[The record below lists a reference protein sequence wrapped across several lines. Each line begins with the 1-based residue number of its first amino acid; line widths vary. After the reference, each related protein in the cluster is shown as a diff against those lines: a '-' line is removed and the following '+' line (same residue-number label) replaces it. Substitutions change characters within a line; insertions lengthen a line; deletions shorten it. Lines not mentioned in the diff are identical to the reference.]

1 MSSTIN
7 RRTAIGERT
16 ASDTPVNH
24 AAKRAETEILLW
36 HCRTRCGTPGD
47 QRVPDGTV
55 EFIHARTQLWRRE
68 IVQARIRLA
77 DEGLTYAQR
86 AELWRI
92 VDYRE
97 WCLQILVRDFP
108 AELERIDREI
118 EHELRR

>member
-1 MSSTIN
+1 MLL
-7 RRTAIGERT
+7 GER
-16 ASDTPVNH
+16 ACANH
-24 AAKRAETEILLW
+24 AAKRSAKPKP
-36 HCRTRCGTPGD
+36 RCGIVDQMRHAGD

-55 EFIHARTQLWRRE
+55 EFIHTRTLLWRRE

-97 WCLQILVRDFP
+97 WCLQMLVRDFP

>member
-1 MSSTIN
+1 MALYDQM
-7 RRTAIGERT
+7 R
-16 ASDTPVNH
+16 H
-24 AAKRAETEILLW
+24 A
-36 HCRTRCGTPGD
+36 GD
-47 QRVPDGTV
+47 QRVPNGSV

-77 DEGLTYAQR
+77 DEDLSYNER

-97 WCLQILVRDFP
+97 WCLQMLVRDFA

>member
-1 MSSTIN
+1 MG
-7 RRTAIGERT
+7 REA
-16 ASDTPVNH
+16 TPINH
-24 AAKRAETEILLW
+24 AATPPETATAVW
-36 HCRTRCGTPGD
+36 HYRTRCGTPGN

-55 EFIHARTQLWRRE
+55 EFIHARAQLWRSE

-77 DEGLTYAQR
+77 DEDLSSSQR

-97 WCLQILVRDFP
+97 WCLQMLVRDFP

-118 EHELRR
+118 ERELRR

>member
-1 MSSTIN
+1 MALSN
-7 RRTAIGERT
+7 QMR
-16 ASDTPVNH
+16 H
-24 AAKRAETEILLW
+24 A
-36 HCRTRCGTPGD
+36 GD
-47 QRVPDGTV
+47 QRVPGTV
-55 EFIHARTQLWRRE
+55 EFIHARAQLWRRE

-77 DEGLTYAQR
+77 EEGLTYNRR

-97 WCLQILVRDFP
+97 WCLQMLVRDFP

>member
-1 MSSTIN
+1 M
-7 RRTAIGERT
+7 R
-16 ASDTPVNH
+16 H
-24 AAKRAETEILLW
+24 A
-36 HCRTRCGTPGD
+36 GD
-47 QRVPDGTV
+47 QRVPNGSV

-77 DEGLTYAQR
+77 DEDLSYNER

-97 WCLQILVRDFP
+97 WCLQMLLRDFA